1 MLIYMFMDTSMEPV
15 QIPQNEL
22 TNFKEKVKRW
32 LTLDMQIAEMEGK
45 LRDLKKIRNKE
56 LEPQLTEFMVKFN
69 ITDLNTETGKLKCS
83 ARNTKK
89 GLNKDNI
96 RTNLSKV
103 ITDTSIIE
111 QAMQRIIDDREVTTT
126 YKLTKVKKK

>member
-1 MLIYMFMDTSMEPV
+1 MNTEMEAV
-15 QIPQNEL
+15 QIPQSEL

-32 LTLDMQIAEMEGK
+32 LTLDMQIGEMESK
-45 LRDLKKIRNKE
+45 IRDLKKIRNKE
-56 LEPQLTEFMVKFN
+56 LEPQLTEFMVKFH
-69 ITDLNTETGKLKCS
+69 ISDLNTETGKLKCS

-103 ITDTSIIE
+103 ITDINVVE
-111 QAMQRIIDDREVTTT
+111 QAMQKILDDREITTT
-126 YKLTKVKKK
+126 YKLTKLKNK

>member
-1 MLIYMFMDTSMEPV
+1 MNTPME
-15 QIPQNEL
+15 IPQTEL
-22 TNFKEKVKRW
+22 TDFKEKVKHW
-32 LTLDMQIAEMEGK
+32 LALDIQISEMETK
-45 LRDLKKIRNKE
+45 IRELKKQRNKE

-69 ITDLNTETGKLKCS
+69 ISDLNTETGKIKCS

-103 ITDTSIIE
+103 ITDNSLVDE
-111 QAMQRIIDDREVTTT
+111 AMQKILNEREVTTT
-126 YKLTKVKKK
+126 YKLTKVKNK

>member
-1 MLIYMFMDTSMEPV
+1 MNTPME
-15 QIPQNEL
+15 IPQTEL
-22 TNFKEKVKRW
+22 TDFKEKVKHW
-32 LTLDMQIAEMEGK
+32 LALDIQISEMETK
-45 LRDLKKIRNKE
+45 IRELKKQRNKE

-69 ITDLNTETGKLKCS
+69 ISDLNTETGKIKCS

-103 ITDTSIIE
+103 ITDNSLVDE
-111 QAMQRIIDDREVTTT
+111 AMQKILNEREITTT
-126 YKLTKVKKK
+126 YKLTKVKK

>member
-1 MLIYMFMDTSMEPV
+1 MFMNTPME
-15 QIPQNEL
+15 IPQTDL
-22 TNFKEKVKRW
+22 TDFKEKVKHW
-32 LTLDMQIAEMEGK
+32 LALDIQISEMETK
-45 LRDLKKIRNKE
+45 IRELKKQRNKE

-69 ITDLNTETGKLKCS
+69 ISDLNTETGKIKCS

-103 ITDTSIIE
+103 ITDNGLID
-111 QAMQRIIDDREVTTT
+111 QAMQKILNEREITTT
-126 YKLTKVKKK
+126 YKLTKVKNK

>member
-1 MLIYMFMDTSMEPV
+1 MLIYMFMNTSMEPV
-15 QIPQNEL
+15 QIPQSEL

-111 QAMQRIIDDREVTTT
+111 QAMQKIIDDREVTTT
-126 YKLTKVKKK
+126 YKLTKVKNK

>member
-1 MLIYMFMDTSMEPV
+1 MNTPME
-15 QIPQNEL
+15 IPQTEL
-22 TNFKEKVKRW
+22 TDFKEKVKHW
-32 LTLDMQIAEMEGK
+32 LALDIQISEMETK
-45 LRDLKKIRNKE
+45 IRELKKQRNKE

-69 ITDLNTETGKLKCS
+69 ISDLNTETGKIKCS

-103 ITDTSIIE
+103 ITDTSLVDE
-111 QAMQRIIDDREVTTT
+111 AMQKILNEREVTTT
-126 YKLTKVKKK
+126 YKLTKVKNK

>member
-1 MLIYMFMDTSMEPV
+1 MYMNTEMESV
-15 QIPQNEL
+15 QIPQSEL
-22 TNFKEKVKRW
+22 IDFKEKVKRW
-32 LTLDMQIAEMEGK
+32 LTLDIQIGEIESK
-45 LRDLKKIRNKE
+45 LRDLKNIRNKE

-69 ITDLNTETGKLKCS
+69 ITDLNTETGKLKCT

-103 ITDTSIIE
+103 ITDIDVVE
-111 QAMQRIIDDREVTTT
+111 QAMQKILDDREITTT
-126 YKLTKVKKK
+126 YKLTKVKNK

>member
-1 MLIYMFMDTSMEPV
+1 MNTEMEPV
-15 QIPQNEL
+15 QIPQSEL

-32 LTLDMQIAEMEGK
+32 LTLDIQIGEMESK
-45 LRDLKKIRNKE
+45 IRDLKKIRNKE

-103 ITDTSIIE
+103 ITDIDVVE
-111 QAMQRIIDDREVTTT
+111 QAMQRILDDREITTT
-126 YKLTKVKKK
+126 YKLTKVKNK

>member
-1 MLIYMFMDTSMEPV
+1 MNKQME
-15 QIPQNEL
+15 IPQTDL
-22 TNFKEKVKRW
+22 TDFKEKVKHW
-32 LTLDMQIAEMEGK
+32 LTLDIQISEMETK
-45 LRDLKKIRNKE
+45 LRELKKRRNKE

-69 ITDLNTETGKLKCS
+69 ISDLNTETGKIKCS

-103 ITDTSIIE
+103 ITDNNLID
-111 QAMQRIIDDREVTTT
+111 QAMQKILNEREITTT
-126 YKLTKVKKK
+126 YKLTKVKNK